1 MRSPTRTTIRSRS
14 RKMSIEWHR
23 EGLLN
28 MKASL
33 AREFDAMERQRV
45 RYSSLRDSVALR
57 ERQIALAEKR
67 GLTEFDSE
75 RLLVKRSA
83 RIS

>member
-1 MRSPTRTTIRSRS
+1 MKS

-33 AREFDAMERQRV
+33 AREFGALERQLIRC
-45 RYSSLRDSVALR
+45 SSLRDSVELR
-57 ERQIALAEKR
+57 EKQIAEAEKR

-75 RLLVKRSA
+75 RLLVKRSSPPA
-83 RIS
+83 QQNVLPDRRP